1 MDPMRIRVTRIM
13 DFGTI
18 VSIIGIDTE
27 SNKPVV
33 VHVDHRPF
41 QAILESWKTSDF
53 SQPISFDADRLTLNL
68 NIDMDDGDDGEQ
80 IDDEVRAA

>member
-1 MDPMRIRVTRIM
+1 MDPIRIRVTRIM

-18 VSIIGIDTE
+18 ISIIGIDTE
-27 SNKPVV
+27 SKKPLV

-41 QAILESWKTSDF
+41 QAILESWKASEF

-68 NIDMDDGDDGEQ
+68 NIDVDDGDDGEQ
-80 IDDEVRAA
+80 LDAEMRAA